1 MGLIFI
7 LSITGVVLLAKY
19 LPDSNLGHGD
29 NLYIEDGDTAK
40 IHYKLWIDD
49 DKDGF
54 IDIDEDPYQEDTL
67 DFTITKGGLINGFY
81 YECLDLEIGEISK
94 FLIDPNVD
102 EDGDGID
109 DITDEEVLGYGAP
122 GHALFNTTIYYWI
135 QVVNITKSE
144 ENLPAGSIDNIDL
157 PVQMEN
163 FSENYLICNVRQ
175 LFSFEFLEK
184 Y

>member
-1 MGLIFI
+1 MGFIFI

-49 DKDGF
+49 DRDSF
-54 IDIDEDPYQEDTL
+54 IDIDVPPYQESTL
-67 DFTITKGGLINGFY
+67 DFSITKDGLINGFY
-81 YECLDLEIGEISK
+81 YESLDLEIGEIAK
-94 FLIDPNVD
+94 FLIDPNID
-102 EDGDGID
+102 ADGDGDD
-109 DITDEEVLGYGAP
+109 DITGDEILGYGAP
-122 GHALFNTTIYYWI
+122 SHALFNMTIYYWI

-144 ENLPAGSIDNIDL
+144 ENIPASSIDIIDL

-163 FSENYLICNVRQ
+163 FSENYLICNVRH